1 MASVG
6 NMASI
11 QYRMATVAARYGT
24 RGSNLFGYSSAL
36 NRTNRTNKY
45 NSYGYNNDAMSQI
58 LNSKRDYFQRQYDDL
73 YNKIYGNNKTDNSS
87 SSDSQAFTESLKEVS
102 AGLKGAANDVANYA
116 KGLKYGEAVN
126 TEEAQKYIQSYV
138 DNYNSFIDKVG
149 DSNDQATLQK
159 GVDMVNTTNS
169 YKGALNRVGITVGS
183 NNKLSFNKNNTSNLT
198 VSNIRLAFGENSSYA
213 SKVSKTAG
221 NLAQNVSSG
230 SSGKN
235 DALNSLDSGEYLTS
249 LRNTSSEAGTA
260 AKDLIKYAQGLKYGG
275 KLDVAE
281 ARENIQS
288 FVDNY
293 NSYLD
298 KVAESNDQSVLQ
310 EGVDLVRNAK
320 YLRNSLSK
328 VGISING
335 SNQLSFNEKAISEN
349 SVSNIKRVFGNN
361 GGLAART
368 LSSAKTFANISSSSG
383 SASSGTS
390 SSTDKADDSDYIASL
405 KSAVDDVKNVTSDIS
420 AYTKGL
426 AFGASVDTAEAGK
439 QIKSFVDSYN
449 GFIDKVSQ
457 SGSSS
462 IRQKGTDI
470 ARTAN
475 VYSSMLNR
483 VGISVGKDNKL
494 SFNEDKLPDITAAN
508 LKTAFTGSS
517 SFASKLAQKAQQ
529 AGSLAGSAG
538 MYSYDKSSTQNYAY
552 TAGALFSTYV

>member
-36 NRTNRTNKY
+36 NRSNYSNRNNRY
-45 NSYGYNNDAMSQI
+45 NSYGYNDDAMSQI
-58 LNSKRDYFQRQYDDL
+58 LRNKNDYFQSQYQDL
-73 YNKIYGNNKTDNSS
+73 YNKVYGYDKTNSSS
-87 SSDSQAFTESLKEVS
+87 SSDSQSFTESLKEAS
-102 AGLKGAANDVANYA
+102 AGLKSAANDVANYA
-116 KGLKYGEAVN
+116 KGLKYGETVN

-149 DSNDQATLQK
+149 DSNDQSVLQK
-159 GVDMVNTTNS
+159 GVDMVNTTQS

-183 NNKLSFNKNNTSNLT
+183 NNKLSFNKNNVSGLT
-198 VSNIRLAFGENSSYA
+198 TSNIRLAFGENSSYA

-221 NLAQNVSSG
+221 NLAQNTSSTSG
-230 SSGKN
+230 SKN
-235 DALNSLDSGEYLTS
+235 DALNSLDSSEYLSS
-249 LRNTSSEAGTA
+249 LRSTSSEAGTA
-260 AKDLIKYAQGLKYGG
+260 AKDLIKYAQGLKYGD
-275 KLDVAE
+275 KLDVTA

-320 YLRNSLSK
+320 YLRNSLNS
-328 VGISING
+328 VGISVNG
-335 SNQLSFNEKAISEN
+335 SNQLSFNEKAITEN

-383 SASSGTS
+383 SSGTS
-390 SSTDKADDSDYIASL
+390 SSVTDDSDYIASL
-405 KSAVDDVKNVTSDIS
+405 KSTVDDVKNVTSDIS

-426 AFGASVDTAEAGK
+426 AFGASVNTAEAGK

-449 GFIDKVSQ
+449 GFIDKTAQ
-457 SGSSS
+457 SDSSS
-462 IRQKGTDI
+462 IRQKGADI

-483 VGISVGKDNKL
+483 VGITVGKDNKL
-494 SFNEDKLPDITAAN
+494 SFDEDKLPDITAAN

-529 AGSLAGSAG
+529 TASLAGSTG
-538 MYSYDKSSTQNYAY
+538 MYSYNNSSTQNYAY
-552 TAGALFSTYV
+552 TVGALLSTYV